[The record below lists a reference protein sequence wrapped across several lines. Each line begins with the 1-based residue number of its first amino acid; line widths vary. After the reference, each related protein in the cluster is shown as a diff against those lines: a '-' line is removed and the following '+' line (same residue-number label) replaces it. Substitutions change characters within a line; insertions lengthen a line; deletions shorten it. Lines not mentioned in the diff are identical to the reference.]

1 MQLRTFQTIRNRLP
15 TKCKWIDTLHKC
27 MLCYFR
33 RPFCCIYSGLF
44 IFFETKYV
52 DVRFAIMTQHQSIPI
67 GDTVQNPCSTISYTS
82 DSSGLEINMKLWIGL
97 VGIYNSE

>member
-1 MQLRTFQTIRNRLP
+1 MYVTVQFEDHFVAFILA
-15 TKCKWIDTLHKC
+15 
-27 MLCYFR
+27 YF
-33 RPFCCIYSGLF
+33 LF
-44 IFFETKYV
+44 ESKYV